1 MAGRRPFDPG
11 RFGFYYGWVVLFAGT
26 IGMLASFPGQTA
38 GVSVFTEHL
47 GEATGLTRLQLAT
60 AYLIGTTSSGLLL
73 PLGGKWVDTV
83 GSRVV
88 AFGATIGLA
97 ITLTALSFV
106 GPMDATVG
114 LIVMSI
120 GFGFLRFCGQ
130 GLLTLSSR
138 TMISQWFE
146 RRRGLVSSGSSAAFA
161 FVFSL
166 TPTLLFALVELS
178 GFRWAWRQL
187 AIGLAFALGTMI
199 LLLYRNTPEECG
211 LEIDG
216 GPLESDDEL
225 GMTATGSGTTTIK
238 TLPSFTRAEAIRDL
252 RFWIITLPIFSL
264 SVVGTAL
271 TFHIVDL
278 GQEVGLDEST
288 IVLIFVPIALISIP
302 ITLVGGWLADTV
314 PVLGLAVAMAA
325 LQLIMYLTIGELGHP
340 VLRIVAIISWGASSG
355 LRAAIMAAALPR
367 LFGRAHLGSIAG
379 AQMSA
384 LVIGSALGPFL
395 FAWIEAAA
403 GSYRRALWV
412 SLIGPVGALALA
424 GYYNRSAGRVVA

>member
-11 RFGFYYGWVVLFAGT
+11 RVPFYYGWVILVVGT

-47 GEATGLTRLQLAT
+47 SDATGLTRLQLAL

-73 PLGGKWVDTV
+73 PMGGRWVDLI
-83 GSRVV
+83 GSRLV
-88 AFGATIGLA
+88 AFGAAVGLA
-97 ITLTALSFV
+97 VTITALSFI
-106 GPMDATVG
+106 GPMSPTTG

-120 GFGFLRFCGQ
+120 GFGSLRFCGQ

-187 AIGLAFALGTMI
+187 ALGLVLGLGTVI
-199 LLLYRNTPEECG
+199 LIFYRNTPEGSG
-211 LEIDG
+211 LLIDG
-216 GPLESDDEL
+216 DGPIEEGSRPVGLIDDL
-225 GMTATGSGTTTIK
+225 A
-238 TLPSFTRAEAIRDL
+238 FTRAQAIRDR
-252 RFWIITLPIFSL
+252 RFWIVTLPIFSL

-278 GQEVGLDEST
+278 GNEVGLDEST

-302 ITLVGGWLADTV
+302 ITLVGGWLADTI
-314 PVLGLAVAMAA
+314 PVIGLAVALAV
-325 LQLIMYLTIGELGHP
+325 LQLVMYLTVGELGHP
-340 VLRIVAIISWGASSG
+340 TWRVLAIASWGASSG
-355 LRAAIMAAALPR
+355 LRAALMAAALPR
-367 LFGRAHLGSIAG
+367 LFGRTNLGSIAG

-395 FAWIEAAA
+395 FAWIETAA
-403 GSYRRALWV
+403 GSYQRALLV
-412 SLIGPVGALALA
+412 SLIGPIASLALA
-424 GYYNRSAGRVVA
+424 ARHAMAGPTASALGAPA